1 MLCIGG
7 TFEMLLASLGATN
20 LMLCWS
26 VVCGVIF
33 WVYGDANLCNGIIK
47 FRFAVL
53 NQRHASRL
61 VPQRFEFIAYLM
73 WWQGQGLTICRQGL
87 ASMAN
92 LPSFFSN
99 VCEKF
104 EFFFLEKIS
113 GFTVMSGK
121 GNEITFSYYVDGW
134 PQSWLHHFKGR
145 RVSDQGKSARFL
157 KNRIYKKKARR
168 SKCQGGGGGGTRW
181 TPDSWMLNLAIN
193 GAVA

>member
-104 EFFFLEKIS
+104 EFFFSKKSQGSLWCQVKEMKSHFHTMSTVDRKVDCTISKVEGSVTRAKARDFWKIAS
-113 GFTVMSGK
+113 
-121 GNEITFSYYVDGW
+121 I
-134 PQSWLHHFKGR
+134 
-145 RVSDQGKSARFL
+145 
-157 KNRIYKKKARR
+157 KKKLGVVNVKEAVVAARDGHLTLG
-168 SKCQGGGGGGTRW
+168 C
-181 TPDSWMLNLAIN
+181 
-193 GAVA
+193 